1 LLNNWASQKESELNT
16 QPPDP
21 SNPIAAGVTPLSKA
35 MGAMDNPAQKLS
47 EKLGNPASVMMPD
60 AMPPSPNSG
69 TPASNPMDSLNS
81 QSEQPPK
88 ADPEAGNM
96 PSPPAT
102 NGEQKPENQPMPG
115 EKIYPGSS
123 DGQIPAANPPQQPFQ
138 NALNPLTPPPSPEM
152 NPMNPP
158 ADAQAQQ
165 GSPNQ
170 LTPPPSPQAN
180 PMNPPADTQAQQG
193 SPEDQAKMA
202 EQQYLRDLSGQ
213 PKNPNDALA
222 PDQAGMPLQ
231 QKPSPSGKSGPVP
244 YEALN
249 QVLVD
254 SEPGYRWNA
263 LKEINKAG
271 MAPPDTYNLLCQ
283 TAMSDS
289 PLMNPDIPLDTQSQ
303 LRQAAFSTLAL
314 LDNKQDANIPAIALM
329 KDPKTGR
336 AIKDPKTNQPA
347 YQMLPGLQEAGRAL
361 HDKDEEAPVQL
372 AALSFLQK
380 IIQAH
385 PSDRPALLGIIKG
398 YKTRDANVQALARQI
413 QSGKPM
419 PADDPSSDMMNKS
432 NPIGMPSSSP
442 ADAQAMQQQPA
453 FKGKVVT
460 TAPRKQFIA

>member
-1 LLNNWASQKESELNT
+1 
-16 QPPDP
+16 
-21 SNPIAAGVTPLSKA
+21 
-35 MGAMDNPAQKLS
+35 MDNSAGMAQKLS
-47 EKLGNPASVMMPD
+47 EKLGNPSSPMKPD
-60 AMPPSPNSG
+60 AGLP
-69 TPASNPMDSLNS
+69 NPMDSLNS
-81 QSEQPPK
+81 SAMNTQPGINPMADTPPK
-88 ADPEAGNM
+88 ADPEAGSM
-96 PSPPAT
+96 PSPPAP

-115 EKIYPGSS
+115 EKIYPGSA
-123 DGQIPAANPPQQPFQ
+123 DGQIPGTNGPQQPFQ
-138 NALNPLTPPPSPEM
+138 NALNPLTPPASPEM
-152 NPMNPP
+152 NPMKPP
-158 ADAQAQQ
+158 ADAQGQQ
-165 GSPNQ
+165 VPPNP
-170 LTPPPSPQAN
+170 LTPPSSPELN
-180 PMNPPADTQAQQG
+180 PLNTPESQVQQG

-213 PKNPNDALA
+213 PKNPNNGLA
-222 PDQAGMPLQ
+222 TNPTGMPSQ
-231 QKPSPSGKSGPVP
+231 QKPGKLGPVP

-263 LKEINKAG
+263 LQEINKAG

-336 AIKDPKTNQPA
+336 AIKDPKTNQQA

-361 HDKDEEAPVQL
+361 HDKEEDPDVQKS
-372 AALSFLQK
+372 ALSFLQK

-419 PADDPSSDMMNKS
+419 PAEDASSDMANKP
-432 NPIGMPSSSP
+432 NPIGMPPSP
-442 ADAQAMQQQPA
+442 ADGQAMPQQQPQQAAQQPA
-453 FKGKVVT
+453 FKGK
-460 TAPRKQFIA
+460 PLPKQKQFQFIA